1 MGWIDRL
8 VLDESAAVRS
18 RKEVSCRLLH
28 SVFFNRSAKPVK
40 TFTHGLC
47 LVVVALLMM
56 SMTGCADNEA
66 EATKLSKS
74 AGDPGAPN
82 PNAIPPSTQPQATT
96 VEEYA
101 KRSLENQQKL
111 SKKGSG
117 YPGAKK

>member
-1 MGWIDRL
+1 
-8 VLDESAAVRS
+8 
-18 RKEVSCRLLH
+18 
-28 SVFFNRSAKPVK
+28 VK

-47 LVVVALLMM
+47 MALVTLAMM
-56 SMTGCADNEA
+56 IMAGCADNEA
-66 EATKLSKS
+66 EATKLAKT
-74 AGDPGAPN
+74 AGDPGAGN

-101 KRSLENQQKL
+101 QRSLENQQKL